1 MKRLWTA
8 VQGDIRLQFR
18 NGFYYAAAFI
28 MVVMVILLRQLP
40 GDSLA
45 WLLPLFIVGNLLT
58 NSFYFVSGLVLLEKD
73 EGTLAVLVV
82 TPLRSGE
89 YLAAKVATLTLLSL
103 AENGLI
109 VLLVYGFSFRLDLFL
124 LALLGATAVLTL
136 TGFIV
141 VVGYDSINQFL
152 MPSVLYTSILLLPL
166 LVPLVLPD
174 HWLFYLH
181 PVYAPHSLMQ
191 AAFSPTGVGHI
202 IVGFLISMGWTA
214 VLFYAAQ
221 NAFYRFVIAG
231 SRQYSDS

>member
-1 MKRLWTA
+1 MKRLLA
-8 VQGDIRLQFR
+8 AIQGDIRLQFR

-40 GDSLA
+40 TASLT
-45 WLLPLFIVGNLLT
+45 WLLPLFIVGNLLI

-73 EGTLAVLVV
+73 EGTLAALVV

-89 YLAAKVATLTLLSL
+89 YLAAKVVTLTLLSL

-109 VLLVYGFSFRLDLFL
+109 TLLVYGLSFRIDIFV
-124 LALLGATAVLTL
+124 LAVLGTTAVMTL
-136 TGFIV
+136 TGFMA

-152 MPSVLYTSILLLPL
+152 MPSMLYTTFLMLPL
-166 LVPLVLPD
+166 LTVLLSG

-181 PVYAPHSLMQ
+181 PLYAPLSLMQ
-191 AAFSPTGVGHI
+191 AAFAPVGAGQI
-202 IVGFLISMGWTA
+202 IVALLFMASWSLL
-214 VLFYAAQ
+214 LFYAAQ

-231 SRQYSDS
+231 SKQ